1 MLASSN
7 AIRSRRS
14 RRIRSPSTPAGIVT
28 STAFAASS
36 TCRFSRVCQARSTPP
51 TAMGTCTRARLA
63 VLVSSRTLSSASSM
77 VALTF
82 ISASRAAICR
92 FNFAAAPR
100 ESSAPTST
108 VAFTVRS
115 MRSNASRS
123 SSLNL
128 RVSGR
133 TRIES

>member
-28 STAFAASS
+28 STALAASS
-36 TCRFSRVCQARSTPP
+36 TCRFNRVCHARSTPP
-51 TAMGTCTRARLA
+51 TVTGTCTRARSAFLP
-63 VLVSSRTLSSASSM
+63 SSRSASSASST

-82 ISASRAAICR
+82 ISASRAAISR
-92 FNFAAAPR
+92 FNFNADPR
-100 ESSAPTST
+100 ESSAPTCT
-108 VAFTVRS
+108 VADTVRS
-115 MRSNASRS
+115 MRFNASSR